1 MDRAAAL
8 AARSTPDSFTN
19 HMRSRISFALLALSL
34 SLAAPAAAQVSGPV
48 AGAPGQP
55 VQYYPLYGGTLG
67 IAIPAGRLGDEHASG
82 YHLGGL
88 LEWAVPNQAYALR
101 GEAMFERFALKSGK
115 AGSDVSVFAVG
126 PTIVYRL
133 APATATSGFLTG
145 GIAIYHATT
154 ETFTTGTGITAVT
167 VERPGGTRPGFNIG
181 TGINFPLTDF
191 SAIAEVRLH
200 VMLTEGKPVLTLPLS
215 VGAKF

>member
-8 AARSTPDSFTN
+8 AARSTPDSLTN
-19 HMRSRISFALLALSL
+19 HMRSRIPFALLALSL
-34 SLAAPAAAQVSGPV
+34 SLAAPAAAQVSGPA

-67 IAIPAGRLGDEHASG
+67 IAIPAGRLGDEHAAG

-115 AGSDVSVFAVG
+115 TGSDVSVFAIG

-154 ETFTTGTGITAVT
+154 EKLTTGGATPVT

-191 SAIAEVRLH
+191 SAMAEVRLH
-200 VMLTEGKPVLTLPLS
+200 VMLTEGKPVLTLPLV

>member
-1 MDRAAAL
+1 M
-8 AARSTPDSFTN
+8 
-19 HMRSRISFALLALSL
+19 
-34 SLAAPAAAQVSGPV
+34 
-48 AGAPGQP
+48 
-55 VQYYPLYGGTLG
+55 QYYPLYGGSLG
-67 IAIPAGRLGDEHASG
+67 IAIPAGRLGDEHAAG
-82 YHLGGL
+82 YHLAGL

-115 AGSDVSVFAVG
+115 TGSDVSVFGVG

-154 ETFTTGTGITAVT
+154 ETFTTGTGTTAVT

-200 VMLTEGKPVLTLPLS
+200 VMLTEGKPVLTLPLV

>member
-1 MDRAAAL
+1 MRSRSSLAL
-8 AARSTPDSFTN
+8 AALLV
-19 HMRSRISFALLALSL
+19 SFASHAGAQASG
-34 SLAAPAAAQVSGPV
+34 PAAAGV
-48 AGAPGQP
+48 PGQP

-67 IAIPAGRLGDEHASG
+67 IAIPAGRLGDEHAAG

-115 AGSDVSVFAVG
+115 TGSDVSVFAIG

-133 APATATSGFLTG
+133 APETATSGFLTG

-154 ETFTTGTGITAVT
+154 EKFSTGGITPVT

>member
-1 MDRAAAL
+1 MKSRFSLAL
-8 AARSTPDSFTN
+8 A
-19 HMRSRISFALLALSL
+19 ALLALASHAGAQA
-34 SLAAPAAAQVSGPV
+34 SGPAAAGV
-48 AGAPGQP
+48 PGQP
-55 VQYYPLYGGTLG
+55 VQYYPLYGATLG
-67 IAIPAGRLGDEHASG
+67 IAIPAGRLGDEHAAG

-115 AGSDVSVFAVG
+115 TGSDVSVFAIG

-154 ETFTTGTGITAVT
+154 EKITLNTPGGGTST
-167 VERPGGTRPGFNIG
+167 VERPGGTRPGFNLG

-191 SAIAEVRLH
+191 SAMAEVRLH

>member
-1 MDRAAAL
+1 MKSRFSFAL
-8 AARSTPDSFTN
+8 AA
-19 HMRSRISFALLALSL
+19 LLA
-34 SLAAPAAAQVSGPV
+34 SLASPLAAQVSGP
-48 AGAPGQP
+48 AASGPNGQP
-55 VQYYPLYGGTLG
+55 PQYYPLYGGTLG
-67 IAIPAGRLGDEHASG
+67 IAIPAGRLGDEHAAG

-88 LEWAVPNQAYALR
+88 VEWAVPNQAYALR
-101 GEAMFERFALKSGK
+101 AEAMFESFSLKSGK
-115 AGSDVSVFAVG
+115 AGDDVSVFAIG

-154 ETFTTGTGITAVT
+154 ESFTAGSGTTAVT

-181 TGINFPLTDF
+181 TGINFPLTEF
-191 SAIAEVRLH
+191 TALAEVRLH
-200 VMLTEGKPVLTLPLS
+200 VVLTEGKPILTLPLS

>member
-1 MDRAAAL
+1 MRSRPSLAL
-8 AARSTPDSFTN
+8 AA
-19 HMRSRISFALLALSL
+19 LLV
-34 SLAAPAAAQVSGPV
+34 SLASYAGAQTSGPSA
-48 AGAPGQP
+48 AGVPGQP

-67 IAIPAGRLGDEHASG
+67 IAIPAGRLGDEHAAG

-115 AGSDVSVFAVG
+115 SGSDVSVFAIG

-154 ETFTTGTGITAVT
+154 EKFSTGGVTPVT

-181 TGINFPLTDF
+181 TGINFPLTEF